1 MRLERVTEGQRS
13 QRKEQRCS
21 KKEHLCS
28 FLLNEEAQHGL
39 LCSAEES
46 MW

>member
-28 FLLNEEAQHGL
+28 FLLNKEGRVGL
-39 LCSAEES
+39 PRSAEES